1 MYPRNLNTTLHESP
15 RLTIEQGSSTDDTP
29 RVVRHVDRSLVT
41 DKSPALPPSSFSS
54 HTRSARKRT
63 SDEFEFDQ
71 TGSLVSKYASSSSSA
86 RDKAKEEK
94 LATTRRHRSLN
105 SGSVS
110 SRDGKTRERQ
120 RDSTGLSLNA
130 ILNASTYIRSPDQ
143 HTRQTST
150 GSTSS
155 SLDPGHSRRAQ
166 ASDFSHLPPSP
177 SSNSIQHLLRSPSS
191 APNTA
196 APPSANSQSLH
207 PSSKDNSHAHPSPN
221 VAHSLVSGTQA
232 GWSSLN
238 DEAAAEVLRKLDGL
252 SGKGAR
258 TRASVASFGRPSSS
272 SRPTTPAK
280 PGSQWDVGTSDSAK
294 SKPGSKDNGSGK
306 DFPRSGGGHIPVDNS
321 AIATSSDD
329 QLVHV
334 VVHEKT
340 PKKSP
345 GMKLSFT
352 PKRGSTSS
360 TTYTSTPSSRDS
372 ASMST
377 TTSVTS
383 MSAASGRHSSNKTRR
398 NSAGSDISSV
408 HSSEALKDRVA
419 SIALNG
425 DGTDDAEVP
434 PVPPLPKDLSNY
446 RSPPSTSAGYA
457 FPTISSDEKDKTPR
471 NDPTCSRSISLDVP
485 PSPVASAPSSGR
497 RDSQHYSSVSGNDSV
512 PAVRTPSKKWSF
524 SNALNKLG
532 SPSSSSQKSGFPLS
546 PRAAFAHQ
554 LRKSSS
560 KDQQIYGLTSM
571 SQWSPNQ
578 PAATASVHSL
588 ASISS
593 LTSATSPTQGSNA
606 KTPDR
611 AHASSSR
618 PGTGSSVSTNNT
630 TSALSA
636 APTGPISPAASV
648 RRTHSKRLTP
658 SSIPFFS
665 RRSSSQSMQLPPPP
679 IQLSSSISPTVPFTS
694 LLSAQT
700 PRKQGSSPAQ
710 DYNVISIST
719 STPGTTQK
727 KSSMLSLGL
736 PSLLK
741 SSSRRSLHSDA
752 KDSDKEGQRAKAA
765 AKEAEKSKSKLEKQ
779 KKDDKDRSESRISV
793 IINRKRG
800 KVCNCHYN
808 SSKQTHLFCRLCH
821 LLNRGN
827 KNPPF
832 LCHRCRCPRWNP
844 PLRCVLQN

>member
-1 MYPRNLNTTLHESP
+1 LQPAPRRLRGRASIADESGGEEILYPRNLNTALHDST
-15 RLTIEQGSSTDDTP
+15 RIMIEQRSSTDDTP
-29 RVVRHVDRSLVT
+29 RVARYAERSLVT
-41 DKSPALPPSSFSS
+41 ENSLALPPSSFSS
-54 HTRSARKRT
+54 QKRSARKRT

-71 TGSLVSKYASSSSSA
+71 TGTLISKYVSSSSSSA
-86 RDKAKEEK
+86 KDKSKEEI

-105 SGSVS
+105 SGSAS

-120 RDSTGLSLNA
+120 RESIGLSLNT
-130 ILNASTYIRSPDQ
+130 ILNASTYIRSPDR

-155 SLDPGHSRRAQ
+155 SLEPGHSRRPQPA
-166 ASDFSHLPPSP
+166 DFSHLPPSP
-177 SSNSIQHLLRSPSS
+177 SSNSIQHLLRSPNTAS
-191 APNTA
+191 APQ
-196 APPSANSQSLH
+196 SANSQVSH
-207 PSSKDNSHAHPSPN
+207 PSSKDNLHAHASPN

-238 DEAAAEVLRKLDGL
+238 DEAAADVLRKLDGL

-258 TRASVASFGRPSSS
+258 ARASVASFGRPSSS
-272 SRPTTPAK
+272 SRPATPSK
-280 PGSQWDVGTSDSAK
+280 PGNQWDVSASDSAK
-294 SKPGSKDNGSGK
+294 SKHGNKDNGK
-306 DFPRSGGGHIPVDNS
+306 DVTRGGGGHIPVDNS

-329 QLVHV
+329 QLVHIV
-334 VVHEKT
+334 AQEKT
-340 PKKSP
+340 PKKST
-345 GMKLSFT
+345 GIKLSFT

-372 ASMST
+372 ASMSA

-383 MSAASGRHSSNKTRR
+383 MSAASGRHSSNKARR
-398 NSAGSDISSV
+398 NSAGSDVSSV
-408 HSSEALKDRVA
+408 HSSEALRDRVA

-425 DGTDDAEVP
+425 DGTDDGDVP

-446 RSPPSTSAGYA
+446 RSPPPTSAGYA

-471 NDPTCSRSISLDVP
+471 NDPSSSRSISLDVP
-485 PSPVASAPSSGR
+485 PSPVISPPAPSSGR
-497 RDSQHYSSVSGNDSV
+497 SDSQQYSSIFGNDSV
-512 PAVRTPSKKWSF
+512 PAVRTPSKKWSI

-532 SPSSSSQKSGFPLS
+532 SPSSSSHKSGFPLS
-546 PRAAFAHQ
+546 PRAAFVHQ

-560 KDQQIYGLTSM
+560 KDQQIYSLTSM
-571 SQWSPNQ
+571 SQWSPKQ
-578 PAATASVHSL
+578 PAAMASVHSL

-593 LTSATSPTQGSNA
+593 LTSAASPTQTNNA

-636 APTGPISPAASV
+636 AQNGPLSPAASV

-665 RRSSSQSMQLPPPP
+665 RRSSSQSMQPPPP
-679 IQLSSSISPTVPFTS
+679 IQSSSSISPIVPPS

-700 PRKQGSSPAQ
+700 PRKQSCSPAQ

-719 STPGTTQK
+719 STPGTTHK

-752 KDSDKEGQRAKAA
+752 KDSDKEKQKAKAA
-765 AKEAEKSKSKLEKQ
+765 AKEAEKGKSKPRKE
-779 KKDDKDRSESRISV
+779 DKDRSESRISV

-800 KVCNCHYN
+800 KVCSFHYN
-808 SSKQTHLFCRLCH
+808 WSKLT
-821 LLNRGN
+821 
-827 KNPPF
+827 
-832 LCHRCRCPRWNP
+832 
-844 PLRCVLQN
+844 

>member
-1 MYPRNLNTTLHESP
+1 LRPKASIADESGGEEILYPRNPNTTLYEST
-15 RLTIEQGSSTDDTP
+15 RVTIEQGSSTDDTP
-29 RVVRHVDRSLVT
+29 RVARHAT
-41 DKSPALPPSSFSS
+41 DKTLAPSSFSQ
-54 HTRSARKRT
+54 HTRSARKRN

-71 TGSLVSKYASSSSSA
+71 TGSLISKYASSSSSSA
-86 RDKAKEEK
+86 KDKTKEEK
-94 LATTRRHRSLN
+94 LATARRHRSLN

-120 RDSTGLSLNA
+120 RESTGLSLN
-130 ILNASTYIRSPDQ
+130 ILNPSTYIHSPDR

-155 SLDPGHSRRAQ
+155 SLEPGHSRRAQ
-166 ASDFSHLPPSP
+166 ASDFSYLPPSP
-177 SSNSIQHLLRSPSS
+177 SSNSIQHLLRSPNN
-191 APNTA
+191 AANTA
-196 APPSANSQSLH
+196 PPASTNSQSLH
-207 PSSKDNSHAHPSPN
+207 PSSKDNLHAHPSSN

-232 GWSSLN
+232 GWSSLD
-238 DEAAAEVLRKLDGL
+238 DEAAAAVLRKLDGL

-258 TRASVASFGRPSSS
+258 ARASVASFGRPSSS
-272 SRPTTPAK
+272 SRPTTPARQ
-280 PGSQWDVGTSDSAK
+280 GNQVDASASDSAK
-294 SKPGSKDNGSGK
+294 SKHGSKDTGSGK
-306 DFPRSGGGHIPVDNS
+306 DVPRGGGGHIPVDNS

-334 VVHEKT
+334 VPQEKT
-340 PKKSP
+340 PKKST
-345 GMKLSFT
+345 GIKLSFT

-372 ASMST
+372 ASMSA

-383 MSAASGRHSSNKTRR
+383 MSATSGRHSSNKARR

-408 HSSEALKDRVA
+408 HSSEALRDRVA

-425 DGTDDAEVP
+425 DATDDAEVP

-457 FPTISSDEKDKTPR
+457 FPTVSSDEKDKTLR
-471 NDPTCSRSISLDVP
+471 NDPSSSRSISLDVP
-485 PSPVASAPSSGR
+485 PSPIISPPAPSSGR

-546 PRAAFAHQ
+546 PRAAFGQQ

-560 KDQQIYGLTSM
+560 KDQQM
-571 SQWSPNQ
+571 HAFQWSPNQ

-588 ASISS
+588 ASLSS
-593 LTSATSPTQGSNA
+593 LTSATSPTQSNNTR
-606 KTPDR
+606 TPDR
-611 AHASSSR
+611 THASSSR

-636 APTGPISPAASV
+636 APNGPVNPAASV

-679 IQLSSSISPTVPFTS
+679 IQFSSSISPTVPSTS
-694 LLSAQT
+694 FLSAQT
-700 PRKQGSSPAQ
+700 PRKQSNSPAQ

-752 KDSDKEGQRAKAA
+752 KDSDKEGQKAKAA
-765 AKEAEKSKSKLEKQ
+765 AKEAEKSKNKLEKQ
-779 KKDDKDRSESRISV
+779 KKEDKDRSESRISV

-800 KVCNCHYN
+800 KVCSCRYN
-808 SSKQTHLFCRLCH
+808 
-821 LLNRGN
+821 
-827 KNPPF
+827 
-832 LCHRCRCPRWNP
+832 
-844 PLRCVLQN
+844 

>member
-1 MYPRNLNTTLHESP
+1 M
-15 RLTIEQGSSTDDTP
+15 IEQGSSTDDTP
-29 RVVRHVDRSLVT
+29 RVARYAERSLVT
-41 DKSPALPPSSFSS
+41 DKSLALPPSSFSS
-54 HTRSARKRT
+54 HARSARKRT

-71 TGSLVSKYASSSSSA
+71 TGALISKYASSSSSSA
-86 RDKAKEEK
+86 KDKSKEEK

-105 SGSVS
+105 SGSAS
-110 SRDGKTRERQ
+110 SRDGKTKERQ
-120 RDSTGLSLNA
+120 RESTGLSLNT
-130 ILNASTYIRSPDQ
+130 ILNASTYIRSPDR

-150 GSTSS
+150 GSTNS
-155 SLDPGHSRRAQ
+155 SLEPGHSRRTQ
-166 ASDFSHLPPSP
+166 ATDFSHLPPSP
-177 SSNSIQHLLRSPSS
+177 SSNSIQYLLRSPNTAS
-191 APNTA
+191 APQ
-196 APPSANSQSLH
+196 SANSQASH
-207 PSSKDNSHAHPSPN
+207 PSSKDNLHAHASPN

-258 TRASVASFGRPSSS
+258 ARASVASFGRPSSS
-272 SRPTTPAK
+272 SRPATPSK
-280 PGSQWDVGTSDSAK
+280 PGNQWDVSASDSAK
-294 SKPGSKDNGSGK
+294 SKHGNKDNGSGK
-306 DFPRSGGGHIPVDNS
+306 DVTRGGGHIPVDNS

-334 VVHEKT
+334 VAQEKT
-340 PKKSP
+340 PKKST
-345 GMKLSFT
+345 GIKLSFT

-372 ASMST
+372 ASMSA

-383 MSAASGRHSSNKTRR
+383 MSAASGRHSSNKARR
-398 NSAGSDISSV
+398 NSAGSDVSSV

-425 DGTDDAEVP
+425 DGTDDGDVP

-446 RSPPSTSAGYA
+446 RSPPPTSAGYA
-457 FPTISSDEKDKTPR
+457 FPTISSDEKDRTPR
-471 NDPTCSRSISLDVP
+471 NDPSCSRSISLDVP
-485 PSPVASAPSSGR
+485 PSPVISHPVPSSGR
-497 RDSQHYSSVSGNDSV
+497 RDSQQYSGNDSV
-512 PAVRTPSKKWSF
+512 PAVRTPSKKWSI

-532 SPSSSSQKSGFPLS
+532 SPSSSSHKSGFPLS

-560 KDQQIYGLTSM
+560 KDQQIYSLTSM
-571 SQWSPNQ
+571 SQWSPKQ

-588 ASISS
+588 ASVSS
-593 LTSATSPTQGSNA
+593 LTSATSPSQTNSA

-636 APTGPISPAASV
+636 QNGPLSPAASV

-679 IQLSSSISPTVPFTS
+679 IQSSSSISPTVPPI

-700 PRKQGSSPAQ
+700 PRKQSSSPAQ

-719 STPGTTQK
+719 STPGTTHK

-752 KDSDKEGQRAKAA
+752 KDSDKEGQKAKAA
-765 AKEAEKSKSKLEKQ
+765 AKEAEKGKGKPEKLRKE
-779 KKDDKDRSESRISV
+779 DKDRSESRISV

-800 KVCNCHYN
+800 KVCSFHYN
-808 SSKQTHLFCRLCH
+808 WSKST
-821 LLNRGN
+821 
-827 KNPPF
+827 
-832 LCHRCRCPRWNP
+832 
-844 PLRCVLQN
+844 